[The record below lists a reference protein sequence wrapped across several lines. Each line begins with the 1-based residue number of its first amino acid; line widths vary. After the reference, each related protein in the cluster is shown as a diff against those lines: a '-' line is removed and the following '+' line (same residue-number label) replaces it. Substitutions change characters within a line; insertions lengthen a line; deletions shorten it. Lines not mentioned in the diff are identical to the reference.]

1 MNTYQGGGTCQGKI
15 IPINRPFASL
25 FFRNFAYLICGYLKK
40 RKDVT
45 MRSLRDAIFYVETI
59 VLQDFHVCISVPLI
73 VFESYH

>member
-1 MNTYQGGGTCQGKI
+1 
-15 IPINRPFASL
+15 
-25 FFRNFAYLICGYLKK
+25 
-40 RKDVT
+40 